1 MSGKNNDKL
10 AIHKENIISHK
21 TTNISKEYTFGKTVG
36 EGAFGKV
43 RLGVHK
49 ATKQTRAIKIL
60 QKSKIDMKD
69 LLNEIEILSKL
80 SHPNIMQIY
89 EIFDDNTNIYIVSEY
104 CKGGELFD
112 IISKKGNFSEHD
124 ACIIMK
130 QLMSAICYSH
140 QNNIVHKD
148 LKPENILMDDDKGS
162 LNIKIIDWGCAQTIK
177 SVQKTSNA
185 DGTSYYIAPEVLRGE
200 YNEKCDI
207 WACGVILYILLC
219 GYAPFDGETDEE
231 IHSKVLEG
239 KFEFPEEDWKNVT
252 DEAKNL
258 IKKMLTMDIDKRI
271 SALETMKDP
280 WFQKFEKKTHY
291 DRKLAKNVLSNMK
304 KFKKNKTLE
313 KTIISFIINQL
324 VKKDERNEL
333 EKQFKEWD
341 TNGDGVLSREEIVN
355 GYKKAYGKVDE
366 NEIDNMIKSID
377 LDGNGVIDY
386 NEFLVCSMNKEKIL
400 RNDNLRICFNEFDT
414 DHSGKISVD
423 EISALFN
430 KGDKN
435 NENLEEL
442 KKMMKEADGNG
453 DGEISFDEFKEI
465 MNKFFN

>member
-1 MSGKNNDKL
+1 MSKQNDIL
-10 AIHKENIISHK
+10 IHKENVISHK
-21 TTNISKEYTFGKTVG
+21 TSNISKEYTFGKTIG

-43 RLGVHK
+43 RLAVHK
-49 ATKQTRAIKIL
+49 ATKQTRAVKIL

-69 LLNEIEILSKL
+69 LLNEIDILSKL
-80 SHPNIMQIY
+80 THPNIMQIY
-89 EIFDDNTNIYIVSEY
+89 EIFDDNVNLYIVSEY

-112 IISKKGNFSEHD
+112 IISKKGNFSEKD

-148 LKPENILMDDDKGS
+148 LKPENILMDDDKDS
-162 LNIKIIDWGCAQTIK
+162 LAIKIIDWGCAQTIK
-177 SVQKTSNA
+177 TSVKSKNA
-185 DGTSYYIAPEVLRGE
+185 DGTAYYIAPEVLRGE

-207 WACGVILYILLC
+207 WSCGVIFYILLC
-219 GYAPFDGETDEE
+219 GYAPFDGEKDEE
-231 IHSKVLEG
+231 IHEKILVG
-239 KFEFPEEDWKNVT
+239 EFDFPKEDWSHVS

-258 IKKMLTMDIDKRI
+258 IKKMLTMDVNERV
-271 SALETMKDP
+271 SALETLQDP
-280 WFQKFEKKTHY
+280 WFKKFEQKAHY
-291 DRKLAKNVLSNMK
+291 DKKLAKNVLSNMK
-304 KFKKNKTLE
+304 KFKKHKTLE

-324 VKKDERNEL
+324 VKKDERHEL
-333 EKQFKEWD
+333 EKQFKDWD
-341 TNGDGVLSREEIVN
+341 TNGDGVLSKEEIVN

-400 RNDNLRICFNEFDT
+400 RNDNLKICFNEFDT

-423 EISALFN
+423 EISHLFN
-430 KGDKN
+430 KGDN
-435 NENLEEL
+435 NDENLEAL
-442 KKMMKEADGNG
+442 KKMMKDADENG
-453 DGEISFDEFKEI
+453 DGEISFEEFKDI
-465 MNKFFN
+465 MNKFFS

>member
-1 MSGKNNDKL
+1 MSKQNDIL
-10 AIHKENIISHK
+10 IHKENVISHK
-21 TTNISKEYTFGKTVG
+21 TSNISKEYTFGKTVG

-43 RLGVHK
+43 RLAVHK
-49 ATKQTRAIKIL
+49 ATKQTRAVKIL

-69 LLNEIEILSKL
+69 LLNEIDILSKL
-80 SHPNIMQIY
+80 THPNIMQIY
-89 EIFDDNTNIYIVSEY
+89 EIFDDNVNLYIVSEY

-112 IISKKGNFSEHD
+112 IISKKGNFSEKD

-148 LKPENILMDDDKGS
+148 LKPENILMDDDKDN
-162 LNIKIIDWGCAQTIK
+162 LAIKIIDWGCAQTIK
-177 SVQKTSNA
+177 TSVKSKNA
-185 DGTSYYIAPEVLRGE
+185 DGTAYYIAPEVLRGE

-207 WACGVILYILLC
+207 WSCGVIFYILLC
-219 GYAPFDGETDEE
+219 GYAPFDGEKDEE
-231 IHSKVLEG
+231 IHEKILVG
-239 KFEFPEEDWKNVT
+239 EFDFPKEDWSHVS

-258 IKKMLTMDIDKRI
+258 IKKMLTMDVNERL
-271 SALETMKDP
+271 SALETLQDP
-280 WFQKFEKKTHY
+280 WFKKFEQKTHY
-291 DRKLAKNVLSNMK
+291 DKKLAKNVLSNMK
-304 KFKKNKTLE
+304 KFKKHKTLE

-324 VKKDERNEL
+324 VKKDERHEL
-333 EKQFKEWD
+333 EKQFKDWD
-341 TNGDGVLSREEIVN
+341 TNGDGVLSKAEIVN

-400 RNDNLRICFNEFDT
+400 RNDNLKICFDEFDT

-423 EISALFN
+423 EISHLFN
-430 KGDKN
+430 KGDN
-435 NENLEEL
+435 NDENLEAL
-442 KKMMKEADGNG
+442 KKMMKDADENG
-453 DGEISFDEFKEI
+453 DGEISFEEFKDI
-465 MNKFFN
+465 MNKFFS

>member
-1 MSGKNNDKL
+1 MSEEPDVL
-10 AIHKENIISHK
+10 IHKENIISHK
-21 TTNISKEYTFGKTVG
+21 TSNITKEYTFGKVIGTG
-36 EGAFGKV
+36 SYGQV
-43 RLGVHK
+43 RLAVHK
-49 ATKQTRAIKIL
+49 LTKQVRAVKII
-60 QKSKIDMKD
+60 QKAKVNINA
-69 LLNEIEILSKL
+69 LLNEINILSKL
-80 SHPNIMQIY
+80 SHPNIMQIF
-89 EIFDDNTNIYIVSEY
+89 EVFDDNTNVYIVSEY

-112 IISKKGNFSEHD
+112 IISTKGSFTEKD
-124 ACIIMK
+124 ACVIMK

-148 LKPENILMDDDKGS
+148 LKPENILMDGDKDS

-177 SVQKTSNA
+177 SVQKSNNA

-219 GYAPFDGETDEE
+219 GYAPFDGETDED
-231 IHSKVLEG
+231 IHTKVLEG
-239 KFEFPEEDWKNVT
+239 KFEFPEEDWKHVS

-271 SALETMKDP
+271 SALEAMNDP
-280 WFQKFEKKTHY
+280 WFHKFEKKTHY
-291 DRKLAKNVLSNMK
+291 DRKLAKNVLGNMK

-324 VKKDERNEL
+324 VKKDERSEL

-341 TNGDGVLSREEIVN
+341 TNGDGVLSREEIIN

-400 RNDNLRICFNEFDT
+400 RNDNLRICFDEFDT

-423 EISALFN
+423 EISFLFN
-430 KGDKN
+430 KDKN

-442 KKMMKEADGNG
+442 RKMMKEADGNG

>member
-21 TTNISKEYTFGKTVG
+21 TTNISKEYTFGKIVG

-112 IISKKGNFSEHD
+112 II
-124 ACIIMK
+124 
-130 QLMSAICYSH
+130 
-140 QNNIVHKD
+140 D

-271 SALETMKDP
+271 SALETMKDL

-341 TNGDGVLSREEIVN
+341 TNGDGVLSREEIIN

-414 DHSGKISVD
+414 DHSGKISID
-423 EISALFN
+423 EISVLFN